1 MEPNPQKPNANPG
14 TVKPSVFAVNP
25 NYRDKIHK
33 HLTDINDVI
42 TEEDIRRM
50 TIEIPTASSASR
62 KKGGDKKN

>member
-1 MEPNPQKPNANPG
+1 MEPNPQKPNVNPKS
-14 TVKPSVFAVNP
+14 VQPSVFAANP

-50 TIEIPTASSASR
+50 TIEIPAASSTSR
-62 KKGGDKKN
+62 KKAGEKKN